1 MLNYI
6 NGRYIPSYLTDKGM
20 KYNKSYSI
28 PIQKLTDEI
37 QRNQNLER
45 MIRTGEFI
53 YAEGHVCLRND
64 KYIRII
70 NKKPQLSPYARN
82 HMSECCLV
90 FTIRHS
96 NSDYQYVPNI
106 LNKEK
111 GDEVHYSYKLLIK
124 Y

>member
-64 KYIRII
+64 KYIRIVD
-70 NKKPQLSPYARN
+70 KKP
-82 HMSECCLV
+82 
-90 FTIRHS
+90 
-96 NSDYQYVPNI
+96 
-106 LNKEK
+106 
-111 GDEVHYSYKLLIK
+111 
-124 Y
+124 